1 MLPEFKVIHTVIW
14 LYILFVGLIL
24 EIFTMSREIFSPPLM
39 PGVKVPDSAILKGTP
54 VTVGRKNSLS
64 MKM

>member
-1 MLPEFKVIHTVIW
+1 MVKII
-14 LYILFVGLIL
+14 
-24 EIFTMSREIFSPPLM
+24 TMSRAIFSPPLM